1 MTTRTVGAV
10 LLLSTAAAGQEA
22 ISVPAATMP
31 SPGVFIPRVVTQ
43 LIGYSDPTTGES
55 KTHGVQNAS
64 LAAGIA
70 ADWSVMLKF
79 ETSLNFDDRKSQ
91 HDPHLMFKHRFYRK
105 DLGIIS
111 TERMAVYG
119 GVEIDDNL
127 DPFLGLVYTKIDGR
141 WGTNLGISWETGEVA
156 NDGPPILAGHAGANL
171 WKLQSSVLYRL
182 FPEDYRTTS
191 DHAWY
196 ATVETSLPYEE
207 NGDWEWTL
215 GPGILYEGRRHAF
228 EANLRLPVQQDI
240 NHRAETEWALAI
252 GWRTLF

>member
-1 MTTRTVGAV
+1 MNTRLLGAV
-10 LLLSTAAAGQEA
+10 VFLSTGAAAQEA

-43 LIGYSDPTTGES
+43 LIGYADPTTGKS

-64 LAAGIA
+64 LDAGIA
-70 ADWSVMLKF
+70 ADWSLMLRF
-79 ETSLNFDDRKSQ
+79 ETSLQFDDRKSQ
-91 HDPHLMFKHRFYRK
+91 HDPHVMFKHRFYRK

-119 GVEIDDNL
+119 GVEIDDDL

-156 NDGPPILAGHAGANL
+156 DDGPPILAGHAGADL
-171 WKLQSSVLYRL
+171 WKLQSSLLYRL
-182 FPEDYRTTS
+182 FPEDYSTTS

-196 ATVETSLPYEE
+196 ATIETSVPYEK

-215 GPGILYEGRRHAF
+215 GPGILYEGRRQAF
-228 EANLRLPVQQDI
+228 EANLRIPVQQNI

>member
-1 MTTRTVGAV
+1 
-10 LLLSTAAAGQEA
+10 
-22 ISVPAATMP
+22 MP

-43 LIGYSDPTTGES
+43 LIGYADPTTGET

-119 GVEIDDNL
+119 GVEFDDNL

-141 WGTNLGISWETGEVA
+141 WAQTSGSPETGEVA
-156 NDGPPILAGHAGANL
+156 NDGPHSAGHAGADL
-171 WKLQSSVLYRL
+171 WKVQSSVLYRL
-182 FPEDYRTTS
+182 FPDDYSTTS
-191 DHAWY
+191 DTFTH
-196 ATVETSLPYEE
+196 
-207 NGDWEWTL
+207 
-215 GPGILYEGRRHAF
+215 RR
-228 EANLRLPVQQDI
+228 NQL
-240 NHRAETEWALAI
+240 ALKK
-252 GWRTLF
+252 R

>member
-1 MTTRTVGAV
+1 
-10 LLLSTAAAGQEA
+10 
-22 ISVPAATMP
+22 MP

-43 LIGYSDPTTGES
+43 LIGYADPTTGET

-119 GVEIDDNL
+119 GVEMDDNL
-127 DPFLGLVYTKIDGR
+127 NPFLGLVYTKIDGR
-141 WGTNLGISWETGEVA
+141 WGTNVGVSWETGEVA
-156 NDGPPILAGHAGANL
+156 DDGPPILAGHAGADL

-182 FPEDYRTTS
+182 FPEDYSKTS

-196 ATVETSLPYEE
+196 ATIETSLPYEE

-228 EANLRLPVQQDI
+228 EANLRIPVQQNI
-240 NHRAETEWALAI
+240 NHRAETEWALAM